1 MACSTGDRPVV
12 LIVDGNEATRTLE
25 RAAVE
30 DEGMLAVEAQS
41 GSQLLSTLVSIRP
54 DLVVLELATPG
65 TDPLDT
71 CRALRQGAGNEDI
84 PILILTGSEDLE
96 SIDRAYESDATDFM
110 EHPVNWTIFKRRIRY
125 LVRGGRARA
134 QLRKLVDQ
142 VRTLAYYDPLTG
154 LPNRLLYKEYL
165 TKVLARAQRTKELV
179 AVIFLDVDHFK
190 RINDT
195 LGHDVGDEVIR
206 EAAHRMQ
213 DSLREG
219 DTISRLGI
227 EDGRADLARVGGD
240 EFYLLVPQLASNSDA
255 AKIATR
261 LLRAFDEPFRLG
273 SREITITASI
283 GIAVSPDDGRDAEVL
298 LKHADTAM
306 YRAKDDGRAQF
317 QFFDTGMGAS
327 ASRRLELEHGLRTA
341 LEREELSL
349 FYQPIIDAKSRS
361 VVGTEALL
369 RWQHPELGMVYPGEF
384 IPVAEECGA
393 IIPLGEWVLETACRQ
408 VRAWRDRGLALWVSV
423 NLSARQIRD
432 HSFVE
437 IVGRVLAQNTL
448 DPSCLILELTE
459 SILMHREEESTA
471 LLSELKSLGVG
482 LSIDD
487 FGTGYSSLSYLK
499 HFPLDNLKI
508 DRSFVQG
515 IPDDREDVAI
525 TGAIIALAHS
535 LGLKVTAE
543 GVETQEHLESL
554 CAYGCDEIQGY
565 LYSPPIPPDALEE
578 YLQTF
583 GDG

>member
-1 MACSTGDRPVV
+1 MAYSTGPRPVV
-12 LIVDGNEATRTLE
+12 LIVDGDEATRTLA

-30 DEGMLAVEAQS
+30 DEGMVAVEAQS
-41 GSQLLSTLVSIRP
+41 GSQLLSTVESARP
-54 DLVVLELATPG
+54 DLVVLDPATPG
-65 TDPLDT
+65 MDALDT
-71 CRALRQGAGNEDI
+71 CRTLRQHPENEDL
-84 PILILTGSEDLE
+84 PILIFTGADDLE
-96 SIDRAYESDATDFM
+96 SIDRAYESEATDFM
-110 EHPVNWTIFKRRIRY
+110 EKPVSWTIFRRRIRY

-134 QLRKLVDQ
+134 QLRNMVDQ
-142 VRTLAYYDPLTG
+142 VRSLAYYDSLTG

-165 TKVLARAQRTKELV
+165 TKVLARARRTRELV
-179 AVIFLDVDHFK
+179 AVVFLDVDHFK

-206 EAAHRMQ
+206 EAARRMQ

-219 DTISRLGI
+219 DTVSRLGI
-227 EDGRADLARVGGD
+227 EEGIADLARVGGD

-261 LLRAFDEPFRLG
+261 LLGAFDEPFRLG
-273 SREITITASI
+273 SRDVAITASI
-283 GIAVSPDDGRDAEVL
+283 GIAVFPDDGRDADVL

-306 YRAKDDGRAQF
+306 YRAKDEGRAQY
-317 QFFDTGMGAS
+317 QFFDKAMGTA
-327 ASRRLELEHGLRTA
+327 ASRRLELEHCLRTA
-341 LEREELSL
+341 LERDELSL
-349 FYQPIIDAKSRS
+349 FYQPIIDTKSGS

-369 RWQHPELGMVYPGEF
+369 RWQHPELGMVSPVEF

-393 IIPLGEWVLETACRQ
+393 IVSLGEWVLETACRQ
-408 VRAWRDRGLALWVSV
+408 VRAWRDRGLGLWVSV

-432 HSFVE
+432 RSFVE
-437 IVGRVLAQNTL
+437 TVGRVLAENTL
-448 DPSCLILELTE
+448 DPSCLVLELTE
-459 SILMHREEESTA
+459 SILMHREEESIA
-471 LLSELKSLGVG
+471 LLAELKSLGVG

-508 DRSFVQG
+508 DRSFVKG
-515 IPDDREDVAI
+515 IPDDRDDVAI

-565 LYSPPIPPDALEE
+565 LYSPPIPPEALEE